1 MALGFINIP
10 MSDADADF
18 PALTMANELLG
29 GGAFLSSRIPKRLR
43 ESEGM
48 SYGAGSFLN
57 AGTLDKEAK
66 WGVYAIFN
74 PIYKNRLDSALK
86 EEMTKAIDKGFTE
99 DELKKS
105 TDSWLQGRK
114 ISLGVDGQI
123 AGLLASY
130 LYYNRNLSW
139 YTEFE
144 NKITSL
150 KLAEVNQALKKYV
163 IPSKMVLVYGGDFN
177 KK

>member
-1 MALGFINIP
+1 
-10 MSDADADF
+10 
-18 PALTMANELLG
+18 
-29 GGAFLSSRIPKRLR
+29 
-43 ESEGM
+43 
-48 SYGAGSFLN
+48 
-57 AGTLDKEAK
+57 
-66 WGVYAIFN
+66 
-74 PIYKNRLDSALK
+74 
-86 EEMTKAIDKGFTE
+86 MTKAIDKGFTE

-123 AGLLASY
+123 AGLLVSY